1 MQCSDLEFL
10 QFTEKSLYT
19 EKSVNENKPKLLYS
33 AVFIFKIT
41 AFLWSMNQDH
51 PILNEFLQG
60 IQLLETCRV
69 RDKVE
74 EQKMNEALLLL
85 YMNASLCSLKLGQ
98 GARAKKYGRK
108 VGCLGQYSELKI
120 TRRGRR

>member
-1 MQCSDLEFL
+1 M
-10 QFTEKSLYT
+10 
-19 EKSVNENKPKLLYS
+19 NENKPKLLYS

-98 GARAKKYGRK
+98 GVRAKKYGRK
-108 VGCLGQYSELKI
+108 VSCFGTICRSDQ
-120 TRRGRR
+120 RCQCR